1 MAKKRIHQ
9 IAKELDVAS
18 ADILFLAK
26 ELGLEVKTAS
36 SGLTPEEEELVV
48 LSFNETKNNEDTANN
63 DEVSTSDSVSD
74 DDDKPQELEDKAEPS
89 EDVEDETETSV
100 DVEVSDN
107 IQIIE
112 IPSKS
117 TPEELSELINVDA
130 TQIVGDLMN
139 LGIMQSMTSEL
150 NDDEIEKLLEKYD
163 LIPEIIEKVE
173 VKRSEI
179 LQLEEFIDTDE
190 ELLVRSPIITVMGHV
205 DHGKTSLLDYIRN
218 EKVADGEA
226 GGITQHVGAYKVDT
240 GELGI
245 TFIDTPGHEAFTQ
258 MRARGANVTDIV
270 VLVVAADDGIM
281 PQTIEAINHSK
292 AAGVPIVVAVNK
304 CDLPDANPALVKAD
318 LTKYEIIAE
327 DLGGDTPVVEVS
339 ALKGDGIDDLLE
351 TLSLVAEIE
360 ELKSNPNANAS
371 GYIIES
377 RMEVGR
383 GNVAT
388 VVVTRGTLK
397 QGDFL
402 YAGGAFCR
410 IKSMF
415 DHTNKILK
423 KVIPGSPVDIIGWD
437 ESPNSGDQFVVV
449 KNQKEAKSKAEENK
463 TLLKDFDSSAYT
475 VQSRVSEMMKLLQEG
490 ELNTINII
498 LKADT
503 NGSVEAIKDG
513 LMKLS
518 SDEVQIQIVHSA
530 VGGIVLSDVDL
541 AGATSSL
548 IVGFNV
554 RPDSQ
559 ARNMAQSKGIDVRT
573 YQIIY
578 ELLDDI
584 TEALQGEMTI
594 KTEEAVIGMVD
605 VRTTFRAPKVG
616 VVAGSIVTEGRV
628 EIDSKARLL
637 RDGVVIYEGTVTS
650 LRRFKDNVEKV
661 LEGLECGIGLTDYK
675 DIKEGDVIE
684 ILGEVEIK

>member
-18 ADILFLAK
+18 ADIVFLAN
-26 ELGLEVKTAS
+26 ELGIEVKTAS
-36 SGLTPEEEELVV
+36 SGLTPEEEELV
-48 LSFNETKNNEDTANN
+48 LLAFNEQNVTEDSTTDDTVGIIEETDNTDSETQETQT
-63 DEVSTSDSVSD
+63 DEKD
-74 DDDKPQELEDKAEPS
+74 DQQTD
-89 EDVEDETETSV
+89 TESV
-100 DVEVSDN
+100 D

-112 IPSKS
+112 VPSGC
-117 TPEELSELINVDA
+117 TPEELSSIINIDA
-130 TQIVGDLMN
+130 TQIVGDLMS
-139 LGIMQSMTSEL
+139 LGIMQSMTSQL
-150 NDDEIEKLLEKYD
+150 KDKEIETLLEKYD
-163 LIPEIIEKVE
+163 LMPEIVEKVE
-173 VKRSEI
+173 IKRSEI
-179 LQLEEFIDTDE
+179 LALQEFQDE
-190 ELLVRSPIITVMGHV
+190 EQNLTVRSPIITVMGHV

-226 GGITQHVGAYKVDT
+226 GGITQHVGAYKVESGD
-240 GELGI
+240 LGI

-339 ALKGDGIDDLLE
+339 ALKGDGVDDLLE

-360 ELKSNPNANAS
+360 ELKANPNTNAS

-402 YAGGAFCR
+402 YAGAAFCR
-410 IKSMF
+410 VKSMF
-415 DHTNKILK
+415 DHTNKVLK
-423 KVIPGSPVDIIGWD
+423 NVIPGSPVDIIGWD
-437 ESPNSGDQFVVV
+437 ESPNSGDQFVAV
-449 KNQKEAKSKAEENK
+449 KSQKEAKAKAEQNK
-463 TLLKDFDSSAYT
+463 TLLKDFDSSSYS
-475 VQSRVSEMMKLLQEG
+475 VQSRVSEMMQLLQEG
-490 ELNTINII
+490 ELNTINVI

-513 LMKLS
+513 LLKLS
-518 SDEVQIQIVHSA
+518 SDEVQIEIVHSA

-541 AGATSSL
+541 AGATNSL

>member
-18 ADILFLAK
+18 ADIVFLAN
-26 ELGLEVKTAS
+26 ELGIEVKTAS
-36 SGLTPEEEELVV
+36 SGLTPEEEELV
-48 LSFNETKNNEDTANN
+48 LLAFNEQNVTEDSTTDDTVEIIEETDSPDSETQETQT
-63 DEVSTSDSVSD
+63 DEKD
-74 DDDKPQELEDKAEPS
+74 DQQTD
-89 EDVEDETETSV
+89 TESV
-100 DVEVSDN
+100 D

-112 IPSKS
+112 VPSGC
-117 TPEELSELINVDA
+117 TPEELSSIINIDA
-130 TQIVGDLMN
+130 TQIVGDLMS
-139 LGIMQSMTSEL
+139 LGIMQSMTSQL
-150 NDDEIEKLLEKYD
+150 KDKEIETLLEKYD
-163 LIPEIIEKVE
+163 LMTEIVEKVE
-173 VKRSEI
+173 IKRSEI
-179 LQLEEFIDTDE
+179 LALQEFQDE
-190 ELLVRSPIITVMGHV
+190 EQNLTVRSPIITVMGHV

-226 GGITQHVGAYKVDT
+226 GGITQHVGAYKVESGD
-240 GELGI
+240 LGI

-281 PQTIEAINHSK
+281 QQTIEAINHSK

-339 ALKGDGIDDLLE
+339 ALKGDGVDDLLE

-360 ELKSNPNANAS
+360 ELKANPNTNAS

-388 VVVTRGTLK
+388 VVVTRCTLK

-410 IKSMF
+410 VKSMF
-415 DHTNKILK
+415 DHTNKVLK
-423 KVIPGSPVDIIGWD
+423 NVIPGSPVDIIGWD
-437 ESPNSGDQFVVV
+437 ESPNSGDQFVAV
-449 KNQKEAKSKAEENK
+449 KSQKEAKAKAEQNK
-463 TLLKDFDSSAYT
+463 TLLKDFDSSSYT
-475 VQSRVSEMMKLLQEG
+475 VQSRVSEMMQLLQEG
-490 ELNTINII
+490 ELNTINVI

-503 NGSVEAIKDG
+503 NGYVEAIKDG
-513 LMKLS
+513 LLKLS
-518 SDEVQIQIVHSA
+518 SDEVQIEIVHSA

-541 AGATSSL
+541 AGATNSL

>member
-18 ADILFLAK
+18 ADIVFLAN
-26 ELGLEVKTAS
+26 ELGIEVKTAS
-36 SGLTPEEEELVV
+36 SGLTPEEEELV
-48 LSFNETKNNEDTANN
+48 LLAFNEQNVTEDSTTDDTVEIIEETDSTDSETQETQTDEKDDEQTA
-63 DEVSTSDSVSD
+63 
-74 DDDKPQELEDKAEPS
+74 
-89 EDVEDETETSV
+89 TESA
-100 DVEVSDN
+100 DIQIVEV
-107 IQIIE
+107 
-112 IPSKS
+112 PSGC
-117 TPEELSELINVDA
+117 TPEELSSIINIDA
-130 TQIVGDLMN
+130 TQIVGDLMS
-139 LGIMQSMTSEL
+139 LGIMQSMTSQL
-150 NDDEIEKLLEKYD
+150 KDKEIETLLEKYD
-163 LIPEIIEKVE
+163 LMPEIVEKVE
-173 VKRSEI
+173 IKRSEI
-179 LQLEEFIDTDE
+179 LALQEFQDE
-190 ELLVRSPIITVMGHV
+190 EQNLTVRSPIITVMGHV

-226 GGITQHVGAYKVDT
+226 GGITQHVGAYKVESGD
-240 GELGI
+240 LGI

-339 ALKGDGIDDLLE
+339 ALKGDGVDDLLE

-360 ELKSNPNANAS
+360 ELKANPNTNAS

-410 IKSMF
+410 VKSMF
-415 DHTNKILK
+415 DHTNKVLK
-423 KVIPGSPVDIIGWD
+423 NVIPGSPVDIIGWD
-437 ESPNSGDQFVVV
+437 ESPNSGDQFVAV
-449 KNQKEAKSKAEENK
+449 KSQKEAKAKAEQNK
-463 TLLKDFDSSAYT
+463 TLLKDFDSSSYT
-475 VQSRVSEMMKLLQEG
+475 VQSRVSEMMQLLQEG
-490 ELNTINII
+490 ELNTINVI

-513 LMKLS
+513 LLKLS
-518 SDEVQIQIVHSA
+518 SDEVQIEIVHSA

-541 AGATSSL
+541 AGATNSL

>member
-18 ADILFLAK
+18 ADIVFLAN
-26 ELGLEVKTAS
+26 ELGIEVKTAS
-36 SGLTPEEEELVV
+36 SGLTPEEEELV
-48 LSFNETKNNEDTANN
+48 LLAFNEQNVTEDSTTDDTVGIIEETDSTDSETQETQT
-63 DEVSTSDSVSD
+63 DEKD
-74 DDDKPQELEDKAEPS
+74 DEQTD
-89 EDVEDETETSV
+89 TESV
-100 DVEVSDN
+100 D

-112 IPSKS
+112 VPSGC
-117 TPEELSELINVDA
+117 TPEELSSIINIDA
-130 TQIVGDLMN
+130 TQIVGDLMS
-139 LGIMQSMTSEL
+139 LGIMQSMTSQL
-150 NDDEIEKLLEKYD
+150 KDKEIETLLEKYD
-163 LIPEIIEKVE
+163 LMPEIVEKVE
-173 VKRSEI
+173 IKRSEI
-179 LQLEEFIDTDE
+179 LALQEFQDE
-190 ELLVRSPIITVMGHV
+190 EQNLTVRSPIITVMGHV

-226 GGITQHVGAYKVDT
+226 GGITQHVGAYKVESGD
-240 GELGI
+240 LGI

-339 ALKGDGIDDLLE
+339 ALKGDGVDDLLE

-360 ELKSNPNANAS
+360 ELKANPNTNAS

-388 VVVTRGTLK
+388 VVVTRGTVK

-410 IKSMF
+410 VKSMF
-415 DHTNKILK
+415 DHTNKVLK
-423 KVIPGSPVDIIGWD
+423 NVIPGSPVDIIGWD
-437 ESPNSGDQFVVV
+437 ESPNSGDQFVAV
-449 KNQKEAKSKAEENK
+449 KSQKEAKAKAEQNK
-463 TLLKDFDSSAYT
+463 TLLKDFDSSSYT
-475 VQSRVSEMMKLLQEG
+475 VQSRVSEMMQLLQEG
-490 ELNTINII
+490 ELNTINVI

-513 LMKLS
+513 LLKLS
-518 SDEVQIQIVHSA
+518 SDEVQIEIVHSA

-541 AGATSSL
+541 AGATNSL

>member
-18 ADILFLAK
+18 ADIVFLAN
-26 ELGLEVKTAS
+26 ELGIEVKTAS
-36 SGLTPEEEELVV
+36 SGLTPEEEELV
-48 LSFNETKNNEDTANN
+48 LLAFNEQNLTDDSTTDDTVEIIEETDSTDSETQETYTEEKD
-63 DEVSTSDSVSD
+63 DEQTD
-74 DDDKPQELEDKAEPS
+74 
-89 EDVEDETETSV
+89 TESV
-100 DVEVSDN
+100 D

-112 IPSKS
+112 VPAGS
-117 TPEELSELINVDA
+117 TPEELSSIINIDA
-130 TQIVGDLMN
+130 TQIVGDLMS
-139 LGIMQSMTSEL
+139 LGIMQSMTSQL
-150 NDDEIEKLLEKYD
+150 KDKEIETLLEKYD
-163 LIPEIIEKVE
+163 LMPEIVEKVE
-173 VKRSEI
+173 IKRSEI
-179 LQLEEFIDTDE
+179 LALQEFQDE
-190 ELLVRSPIITVMGHV
+190 EQNLTVRSPIITVMGHV

-226 GGITQHVGAYKVDT
+226 GGITQHVGAYKVESGD
-240 GELGI
+240 LGI

-339 ALKGDGIDDLLE
+339 ALKGDGVDDLLE

-360 ELKSNPNANAS
+360 ELKANPNTNAS

-410 IKSMF
+410 VKSMF
-415 DHTNKILK
+415 DHTNKVLK
-423 KVIPGSPVDIIGWD
+423 NVIPGSPVDIIGWD
-437 ESPNSGDQFVVV
+437 ESPNSGDQFVAV
-449 KNQKEAKSKAEENK
+449 KSQKEAKAKAEQNK
-463 TLLKDFDSSAYT
+463 TLLKDFDSSSYT
-475 VQSRVSEMMKLLQEG
+475 VQSRVSEMMQLLQEG
-490 ELNTINII
+490 ELNTINVI

-513 LMKLS
+513 LLKLS
-518 SDEVQIQIVHSA
+518 SDEVQIEIVHSA

-541 AGATSSL
+541 AGATNSL